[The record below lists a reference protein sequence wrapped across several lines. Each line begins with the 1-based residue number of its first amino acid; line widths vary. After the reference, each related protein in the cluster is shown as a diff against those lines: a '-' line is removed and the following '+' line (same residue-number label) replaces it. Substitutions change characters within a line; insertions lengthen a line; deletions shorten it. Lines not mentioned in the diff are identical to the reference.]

1 MDWCLF
7 DFVLLKYFPSL
18 LCSNVKRIKIMSWGG
33 GAENVVLSCPRWTGT
48 PTQLAL
54 GVGVEYVQKILLVTF
69 VLDGLRRSG

>member
-1 MDWCLF
+1 
-7 DFVLLKYFPSL
+7 
-18 LCSNVKRIKIMSWGG
+18 MSWGG

-54 GVGVEYVQKILLVTF
+54 GVGVEYVQKTLLVTF